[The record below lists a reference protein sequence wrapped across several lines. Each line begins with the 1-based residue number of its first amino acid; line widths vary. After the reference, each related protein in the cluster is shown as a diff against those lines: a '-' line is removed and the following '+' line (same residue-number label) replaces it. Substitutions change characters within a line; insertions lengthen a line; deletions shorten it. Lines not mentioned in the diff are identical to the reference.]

1 MNALES
7 SMSLQ
12 TIHRK
17 KEGIEILDLK
27 GCLIF
32 GQEDLDFRN
41 ELERLLQSGKTRVAL
56 NLNDLRGLDPTGLA
70 TLLFAR
76 EQLRKAGGNLAI
88 FNLHQ
93 SHIELL
99 ADAQME
105 TAFEI
110 FPMEQDAIDSFFPG
124 RQVKAYDV
132 LEFVEAAAAQYLKS
146 EKPVPAPE
154 GRQSVFNKVS
164 RR

>member
-1 MNALES
+1 VKSEIL
-7 SMSLQ
+7 
-12 TIHRK
+12 HRQ
-17 KEGIEILDLK
+17 KEGVEIFDLK
-27 GCLIF
+27 GNLTF

-41 ELERLLQSGKTRVAL
+41 ELDLLLRSGKTRVAL
-56 NLNDLRGLDPTGLA
+56 NLDDLRELDSTGLA

-93 SHIELL
+93 AHIELL
-99 ADAQME
+99 VDGQLE
-105 TAFEI
+105 TAFEA
-110 FPMEQDAIDSFFPG
+110 FHAEQDAIDGFFPG

-132 LEFVEAAAAQYLKS
+132 LQFVEAAASKYLKS
-146 EKPVPAPE
+146 EKPVPVPE
-154 GRQSVFNKVS
+154 GRQSVFNKGP

>member
-1 MNALES
+1 
-7 SMSLQ
+7 MSLQ
-12 TIHRK
+12 TTHRK

-27 GCLIF
+27 GSLTF
-32 GQEDLDFRN
+32 GQEDLDFR
-41 ELERLLQSGKTRVAL
+41 ECLERLLQSGNIRVAL
-56 NLNDLRGLDPTGLA
+56 NLDDLRELDSTGLA

-99 ADAQME
+99 IDAQLE
-105 TAFEI
+105 TALEAFQTEG
-110 FPMEQDAIDSFFPG
+110 DAIDSFFPG
-124 RQVKAYDV
+124 RTVKAYDV
-132 LEFVEAAAAQYLKS
+132 LEFVETAAAQYLKS
-146 EKPVPAPE
+146 DKPVPVPDR
-154 GRQSVFNKVS
+154 RQSVGNKAF

>member
-1 MNALES
+1 
-7 SMSLQ
+7 MSLQ
-12 TIHRK
+12 MLHRK

-27 GCLIF
+27 GSLTL
-32 GQEDLDFRN
+32 GQEDLDFR
-41 ELERLLQSGKTRVAL
+41 ECLDRLLQSESIRVAL
-56 NLNDLRGLDPTGLA
+56 NLDDLRELDSTGLA

-99 ADAQME
+99 VDEQLE
-105 TAFEI
+105 TAFEV
-110 FPMEQDAIDSFFPG
+110 FQAEQDAIDSFFPG
-124 RQVKAYDV
+124 RKVKAYDV
-132 LEFVEAAAAQYLKS
+132 LEFVETAAARYLKS
-146 EKPVPAPE
+146 EKPVPVPD
-154 GRQSVFNKVS
+154 GRQPLGNKVF

>member
-1 MNALES
+1 
-7 SMSLQ
+7 MSLQ
-12 TIHRK
+12 TFHRK

-27 GCLIF
+27 GCLTF

-41 ELERLLQSGKTRVAL
+41 ELDRLLQSGKTRVAL
-56 NLNDLRGLDPTGLA
+56 NPDHLRELDSTGLA
-70 TLLFAR
+70 ALLFAR
-76 EQLRKAGGNLAI
+76 KQLRKAGGNLAL

-99 ADAQME
+99 ADAQLE
-105 TAFEI
+105 TAFEV
-110 FPMEQDAIDSFFPG
+110 FQTEQDAIDSFFPG

-146 EKPVPAPE
+146 EKPLHVAE
-154 GRQSVFNKVS
+154 GRQSVSNKVS

>member
-1 MNALES
+1 MP
-7 SMSLQ
+7 LQ
-12 TIHRK
+12 IIHRK
-17 KEGIEILDLK
+17 MEGIEILDLK
-27 GCLIF
+27 GCLSF
-32 GQEDLDFRN
+32 GQEDSDFRN

-56 NLNDLRGLDPTGLA
+56 NLDDLRELDPTGLA

-99 ADAQME
+99 VDAQLE
-105 TAFEI
+105 AALVAFQTEG
-110 FPMEQDAIDSFFPG
+110 DAIDSFFPD
-124 RQVKAYDV
+124 RAVKAYDV
-132 LEFVEAAAAQYLKS
+132 LEFVETAAAQYMKS
-146 EKPVPAPE
+146 EKPLAPLLE
-154 GRQSVFNKVS
+154 GRHSASNKVS

>member
-1 MNALES
+1 VKSEIL
-7 SMSLQ
+7 
-12 TIHRK
+12 HRR
-17 KEGIEILDLK
+17 KEEVEILDLK
-27 GCLIF
+27 GSLTF

-41 ELERLLQSGKTRVAL
+41 ELDLLLQAGKTRVAL
-56 NLNDLRGLDPTGLA
+56 NLDDLRELDSTGVA

-93 SHIELL
+93 SHVELL
-99 ADAQME
+99 VDGQLE
-105 TAFEI
+105 TAFEP
-110 FPMEQDAIDSFFPG
+110 FHAEKDAIDSFFPG

-132 LEFVEAAAAQYLKS
+132 LEFVEAAASKYLKS
-146 EKPVPAPE
+146 EKPVPVPE
-154 GRQSVFNKVS
+154 GRPPAFNKGS

>member
-1 MNALES
+1 
-7 SMSLQ
+7 MSLEML
-12 TIHRK
+12 HRK

-27 GCLIF
+27 GSLTL
-32 GQEDLDFRN
+32 GQEDLEFR
-41 ELERLLQSGKTRVAL
+41 ESLDRLLQSGNIRAAL
-56 NLNDLRGLDPTGLA
+56 NLDDLRELDSTGLA

-99 ADAQME
+99 VDAQLE
-105 TAFEI
+105 TAFEA
-110 FPMEQDAIDSFFPG
+110 FQTEGDAVDSFFPN
-124 RQVKAYDV
+124 RAVKAYDV

-146 EKPVPAPE
+146 EKPVPVPD
-154 GRQSVFNKVS
+154 GTPVCWQ
-164 RR
+164 

>member
-1 MNALES
+1 
-7 SMSLQ
+7 MSLQ
-12 TIHRK
+12 MVHRK

-27 GCLIF
+27 GCLTL
-32 GQEDLDFRN
+32 GQEDLDFR
-41 ELERLLQSGKTRVAL
+41 ECLERLLQSGNIRVAL
-56 NLNDLRGLDPTGLA
+56 NLDDLRELDSTGLA

-99 ADAQME
+99 VDEQLE
-105 TAFEI
+105 TAFEV
-110 FPMEQDAIDSFFPG
+110 FQMEQDAIDSFFPG
-124 RQVKAYDV
+124 RKLKAYDV
-132 LEFVEAAAAQYLKS
+132 LEFVEAAAAQYRKS
-146 EKPVPAPE
+146 EKPVPVIE
-154 GRQSVFNKVS
+154 GRHSAGNKVS

>member
-1 MNALES
+1 
-7 SMSLQ
+7 MSLE
-12 TIHRK
+12 TTHRK

-27 GCLIF
+27 GCLTL
-32 GQEDLDFRN
+32 GQEDVDFR
-41 ELERLLQSGKTRVAL
+41 ECLERLLQSGNIRVAL
-56 NLNDLRGLDPTGLA
+56 NLDDLRELDSTGLA

-99 ADAQME
+99 IDAQLE
-105 TAFEI
+105 TAFEA
-110 FPMEQDAIDSFFPG
+110 FQTEGDAIDSFFPG
-124 RQVKAYDV
+124 RAVKAFDV
-132 LEFVEAAAAQYLKS
+132 LEFVETAAAQYLKS
-146 EKPVPAPE
+146 EKPVPVPDE
-154 GRQSVFNKVS
+154 RQPVGNKVF

>member
-1 MNALES
+1 
-7 SMSLQ
+7 MSLE
-12 TIHRK
+12 TLHRK

-27 GCLIF
+27 GSLTF
-32 GQEDLDFRN
+32 GQEDLDFR
-41 ELERLLQSGKTRVAL
+41 ECLERLLQSGKTSVIL
-56 NLNDLRGLDPTGLA
+56 NLDDLRELDSTGLA

-76 EQLRKAGGNLAI
+76 EKLRKAGGNLAI

-99 ADAQME
+99 VDAQLE
-105 TAFEI
+105 TAFEA
-110 FPMEQDAIDSFFPG
+110 FQTEGDAIDSFFPD
-124 RQVKAYDV
+124 RAVKAYDV
-132 LEFVEAAAAQYLKS
+132 LEFVETAAAQYLKS
-146 EKPVPAPE
+146 EKPSAPLAE

>member
-1 MNALES
+1 
-7 SMSLQ
+7 MSLQ
-12 TIHRK
+12 MLHRK
-17 KEGIEILDLK
+17 NEGIEILDLK
-27 GCLIF
+27 GCLTL
-32 GQEDLDFRN
+32 GQEDLDFR
-41 ELERLLQSGKTRVAL
+41 ECLERLLQSGNIRVAL
-56 NLNDLRGLDPTGLA
+56 NHDDLRELDSTGLA

-76 EQLRKAGGNLAI
+76 EQLRKSGGNLAL

-99 ADAQME
+99 ADAQLE
-105 TAFEI
+105 TAFEV
-110 FPMEQDAIDSFFPG
+110 FQTQQDAIDSFFPG

-146 EKPVPAPE
+146 EKPVPVAE
-154 GRQSVFNKVS
+154 GRQSVSNKVS